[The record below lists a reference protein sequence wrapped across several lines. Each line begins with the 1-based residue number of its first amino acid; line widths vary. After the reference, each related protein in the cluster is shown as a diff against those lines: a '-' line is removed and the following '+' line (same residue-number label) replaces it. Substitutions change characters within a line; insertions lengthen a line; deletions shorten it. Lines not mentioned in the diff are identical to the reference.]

1 MGYMFM
7 LVECGKAEY
16 EVADLTCTDV
26 MASHGIHSIQ
36 IVQQVLIQKQLF
48 VLLLEYIYI
57 YLHVYIQLYIYVHIL
72 YVYNIFIL
80 DIYIYMYMFHPGV
93 CLSCLS
99 KTLGTTYQAV

>member
-16 EVADLTCTDV
+16 EVADLTCMDV

-48 VLLLEYIYI
+48 VLLLEY
-57 YLHVYIQLYIYVHIL
+57 LYVHTCVHCI
-72 YVYNIFIL
+72 
-80 DIYIYMYMFHPGV
+80 
-93 CLSCLS
+93 
-99 KTLGTTYQAV
+99 